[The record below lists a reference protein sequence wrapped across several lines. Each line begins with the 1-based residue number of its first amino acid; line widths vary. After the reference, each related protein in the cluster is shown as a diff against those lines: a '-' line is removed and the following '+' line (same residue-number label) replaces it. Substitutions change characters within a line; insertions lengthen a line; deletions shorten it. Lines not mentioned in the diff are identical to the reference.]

1 MKREIE
7 DKRCVVV
14 GRVSTDQKQEM
25 QVSLRAQLGVG
36 NWYLLS
42 ELFMLRSLLGL
53 TVTTTAFFLVLF
65 IFLRWKIDQRWI
77 RWREDES
84 WVFCWEKEMQRDF
97 E

>member
-42 ELFMLRSLLGL
+42 ELFMLRARLNGYDDSIFSCFTFFAMKKWP
-53 TVTTTAFFLVLF
+53 TV
-65 IFLRWKIDQRWI
+65 D
-77 RWREDES
+77 
-84 WVFCWEKEMQRDF
+84 
-97 E
+97 